1 MTRLGKYK
9 WTLLILALHLLAVLY
24 FASVLPADA
33 KVPMHWNISNQIDGW
48 SGKTT
53 GLLWGIGLNIIMF
66 LLLWLMPWYAPWYR
80 RNRNR
85 FENVLPPLTA
95 VLILFFSLLSVY
107 ALAVAKWGEFNRVN
121 ILLILMGLLFIFLGN
136 LLPKVPKNFFVG
148 FKTPWTLANDV
159 VWDKTHRLGGI
170 LFVISGLIMIL
181 KGFVFTQHA
190 AFQTVTAVLAFALVL
205 YPVLHSFILFKKL
218 GKG

>member
-1 MTRLGKYK
+1 MTRFLKYK

-33 KVPMHWNISNQIDGW
+33 KVPMHWNIRNQIDCW

-53 GLLWGIGLNIIMF
+53 GLLWGVGLNIIMF

-80 RNRNR
+80 KYRNR
-85 FENVLPPLTA
+85 FESVLPPLTA
-95 VLILFFSLLSVY
+95 MLILFFSLLSVY
-107 ALAVAKWGEFNRVN
+107 ALAIAKWGDLTGVN
-121 ILLILMGLLFIFLGN
+121 MLLILMGLLFIFLGN

-148 FKTPWTLANDV
+148 FKTPWTLANDE

-170 LFVISGLIMIL
+170 LFVLSGLIMVL
-181 KGFVFTQHA
+181 KGVVLTQHPG
-190 AFQTVTAVLAFALVL
+190 FQTVTAVLAFGLVL
-205 YPVLHSFILFKKL
+205 YPILHSFILYKKL